1 MGEITTIRSL
11 ILLGFCC
18 VVNSA
23 ANAGEWYA
31 TPSIVYTNDNR
42 ERDEDDGVNGGQI
55 AVGWKFSDRW
65 YFEAMTGYSSMG
77 GFAGTGAPGDPILI
91 DDVGIWEGSVNAL
104 FALGPETR
112 LNPYLMAGVGAMST
126 SSDFSESEHSTLGNI
141 GAGLMYQFGNSPFY
155 LRFEYRG
162 RFELF
167 NTVTFTD
174 QLATLGVQYAFG
186 RTKAV
191 IPAPPS
197 EVDGDD
203 DGDGVLN
210 SRDACPDT
218 PAGQIVGT
226 NGCPLDTDEDGVID
240 SLDQCPYTVQGVR
253 VDDNGCEFDSDGDNV
268 VDRRDACPNT
278 TPGVPVD
285 TNGCE
290 IRAVIDLP
298 SVNFHNNSDRLVDG
312 VEAELNAAAATL
324 RLNRNLKVEV
334 AGYTDS
340 SGSATHNLGLS
351 DRRANTVR
359 DYLIKLGV
367 DPEMLDARGYGEA
380 DPIADNA
387 TAEGRERNRRVELH
401 IESR

>member
-1 MGEITTIRSL
+1 MGKSATLRTL
-11 ILLGFCC
+11 ILLGICC
-18 VVNSA
+18 LVGTA
-23 ANAGEWYA
+23 ANAGEWYV
-31 TPSIVYTNDNR
+31 TPSIVYTNDDPDR
-42 ERDEDDGVNGGQI
+42 LADDGINGGQI
-55 AVGWKFSDRW
+55 AVGWKMSDRW
-65 YFEAMTGYSSMG
+65 YFEGMTGYSSMG
-77 GFAGTGAPGDPILI
+77 GYTTSAPVMR
-91 DDVGIWEGSVNAL
+91 DDISIWEGSVNAL
-104 FALGPETR
+104 FSLGPETR
-112 LNPYLMAGVGAMST
+112 LNPYLIGGIGFMSTTSNFARAENSTLINLGAGV
-126 SSDFSESEHSTLGNI
+126 LW
-141 GAGLMYQFGNSPFY
+141 QFGNSPVS
-155 LRFEYRG
+155 LRLEYRG
-162 RFELF
+162 RFEVF
-167 NTVTFTD
+167 NTLTYTD
-174 QLATLGVQYAFG
+174 QMASLGVQWAFG
-186 RTKAV
+186 REKAALPV
-191 IPAPPS
+191 PPP

-203 DGDGVLN
+203 DGDRVLN
-210 SRDACPDT
+210 SRDECPDT
-218 PAGQIVGT
+218 PAGQIVGA
-226 NGCPLDTDEDGVID
+226 NGCPRDTDEDGVID
-240 SLDQCPYTVQGVR
+240 SLDQCPYTVKGVR
-253 VDDNGCEFDSDGDNV
+253 VDENGCEFDSDGDNV

-324 RLNRNLKVEV
+324 RLNKNLNVEV

-387 TAEGRERNRRVELH
+387 TAEGRDRNRRVELH

>member
-1 MGEITTIRSL
+1 MGKSATLRTL
-11 ILLGFCC
+11 ILLGICC
-18 VVNSA
+18 LVGTA
-23 ANAGEWYA
+23 ANAGEWYV
-31 TPSIVYTNDNR
+31 TPSIVYTNDDP
-42 ERDEDDGVNGGQI
+42 ERLADDGINGGQI
-55 AVGWKFSDRW
+55 AVGWKMSDRW
-65 YFEAMTGYSSMG
+65 YFEGMTGYSSMG
-77 GFAGTGAPGDPILI
+77 AYSITTNPPSP
-91 DDVGIWEGSVNAL
+91 DDISIWEGSVNAL
-104 FALGPETR
+104 FSLGPETR
-112 LNPYLMAGVGAMST
+112 LNPYLIGGIGFMSTTSNFARAENSTLINLGAGV
-126 SSDFSESEHSTLGNI
+126 LW
-141 GAGLMYQFGNSPFY
+141 QFGNSPVS
-155 LRFEYRG
+155 LRLEYRG
-162 RFELF
+162 RFEVF
-167 NTVTFTD
+167 NTLTYTD
-174 QLATLGVQYAFG
+174 QMASLGVQWAFG
-186 RTKAV
+186 REKAALPV
-191 IPAPPS
+191 PPP

-203 DGDGVLN
+203 DGDRVLN
-210 SRDACPDT
+210 SRDECPDT
-218 PAGQIVGT
+218 PAGQIVGA
-226 NGCPLDTDEDGVID
+226 NGCPRDTDEDGVID
-240 SLDQCPYTVQGVR
+240 SLDQCPYTVKGVR
-253 VDDNGCEFDSDGDNV
+253 VDENGCEFDSDGDNV

-324 RLNRNLKVEV
+324 RLNKNLNVEV

-387 TAEGRERNRRVELH
+387 TAAGRDRNRRVELH

>member
-1 MGEITTIRSL
+1 MGKSSTLKTL
-11 ILLGFCC
+11 VLLGICC
-18 VVNSA
+18 LAGTA
-23 ANAGEWYA
+23 ANAGEWYV
-31 TPSIVYTNDNR
+31 TPSIVYTNDDPDR
-42 ERDEDDGVNGGQI
+42 LADDGLNGGQI
-55 AVGWKFSDRW
+55 AVGWKMSDRW
-65 YFEAMTGYSSMG
+65 YFEGMTGYSSMG
-77 GFAGTGAPGDPILI
+77 GYTTSAPVVR
-91 DDVGIWEGSVNAL
+91 DDVSIWEGSVNAL
-104 FALGPETR
+104 FSLGPETR
-112 LNPYLMAGVGAMST
+112 LNPYLIGGIGFMST
-126 SSDFSESEHSTLGNI
+126 SSNFARAENSTLINL
-141 GAGLMYQFGNSPFY
+141 GAGVLWQFGNSPMS
-155 LRFEYRG
+155 LRLEYRG
-162 RFELF
+162 RFEVF
-167 NTVTFTD
+167 NTITYTD
-174 QLATLGVQYAFG
+174 QIASLGLQWAFG
-186 RTKAV
+186 REKAALPV
-191 IPAPPS
+191 PPP

-210 SRDACPDT
+210 SRDACPNT
-218 PAGQIVGT
+218 PAGQIIGT

-240 SLDQCPYTVQGVR
+240 SIDQCPYTVQGVR
-253 VDDNGCEFDSDGDNV
+253 VDENGCEFDSDGDNV

-290 IRAVIDLP
+290 IRAIIDLP

-324 RLNRNLKVEV
+324 RLNKNLKVEV

-359 DYLIKLGV
+359 DYLVKLGV
-367 DPEMLDARGYGEA
+367 DPDMLDARGYGEA

-387 TAEGRERNRRVELH
+387 TAEGKDRNRRVELH

>member
-31 TPSIVYTNDNR
+31 TPSIVYTNDDADR
-42 ERDEDDGVNGGQI
+42 LADDGINGGQI
-55 AVGWKFSDRW
+55 AVGWKMSDRW
-65 YFEAMTGYSSMG
+65 YFEGMTGYSSMG
-77 GFAGTGAPGDPILI
+77 AYTISAPVVR
-91 DDVGIWEGSVNAL
+91 DDISIWEVSANAL
-104 FALGPETR
+104 FSLGPETR
-112 LNPYLMAGVGAMST
+112 LNPYLIGGIGFMST
-126 SSDFSESEHSTLGNI
+126 SSNFARAENSTLINL
-141 GAGLMYQFGNSPFY
+141 GAGVLWQFGNSPMS
-155 LRFEYRG
+155 LRLEYRG
-162 RFELF
+162 RFEVF
-167 NTVTFTD
+167 NTLTYTD
-174 QLATLGVQYAFG
+174 QIASLGVQWAFG
-186 RTKAV
+186 REKAALPV
-191 IPAPPS
+191 PPS